1 MNTGSSPC
9 KGDVITELD
18 YEPAKNFFVKIHLNL
33 DDKRNNELIEQ
44 SISKLIMSKLTIA
57 KFGGSAIGIDGEG
70 IPQIIERISNIQKD
84 SKVIT
89 VCSAPLTRI
98 DEKKRSLTDV
108 ILGIGKNVENGEKY
122 DFAMVE
128 KPYSK
133 ILDYVSDEFK
143 GECKGV
149 IDEFISQSK
158 DAMEVASAKKEFSDE
173 IRSKA
178 LAFSG
183 EVLMSHV
190 LNFILKSNGVKCDTI
205 GLDDWPII
213 TDNNIESTNFLFSE
227 SDKRIGKVE
236 EILEKNDVI
245 LIGGFIGRTKDGII
259 TTYERGGSDR
269 TAADLGILFHKKYDT
284 VIDLEKDSSVVSAD
298 PKIVKEELEAVNEL
312 SYNEARL
319 AGMFGMKIVDPI
331 AIKEILE
338 NGVEI
343 PLTITNMKSPNMITR
358 IQRKPSDTSGH
369 PLKIVTGKK
378 NCAILR
384 IESEMIRDLL
394 VSLENEKRYSEFIVL
409 SPFTKDGIE
418 FSRILFLDG
427 DYVKRN
433 EKYILSFDAL
443 ATVAYER
450 GVVTLIGDEMWRV
463 QQIASKASSK
473 IGDAGLNILN
483 MDAQEET
490 SRIIIVIEDSENSV
504 EKAIESIHSERSK
517 IKFI

>member
-1 MNTGSSPC
+1 MN
-9 KGDVITELD
+9 
-18 YEPAKNFFVKIHLNL
+18 
-33 DDKRNNELIEQ
+33 
-44 SISKLIMSKLTIA
+44 KLTIA
-57 KFGGSAIGIDGEG
+57 KFGGSVIGIDGEG
-70 IPQIIERISNIQKD
+70 IPDIVKRVKDIQNG
-84 SKVIT
+84 SKVIV
-89 VCSAPLTRI
+89 VCSAPLTMI
-98 DEKKRSLTDV
+98 DDKKRSLTDI
-108 ILGIGKNVENGEKY
+108 ILSIGNDVVNGNNF
-122 DFAMVE
+122 DFSIVE
-128 KPYSK
+128 KSYSK
-133 ILDYVSDEFK
+133 ILEYVNDEFK
-143 GECKGV
+143 NTGKEMVGEFLKN
-149 IDEFISQSK
+149 SK
-158 DAMEVASAKKEFSDE
+158 DAIDVASSKKEFLDE

-190 LNFILKSNGVKCDTI
+190 LDLILKSNGIKSDTI
-205 GLDDWPII
+205 RLEDWPII

-227 SDKRIGKVE
+227 SVE
-236 EILEKNDVI
+236 KMSKLEECLEVNDVI
-245 LIGGFIGRTKDGII
+245 SIGGFIGKTKDGVL

-298 PKIVKEELEAVNEL
+298 PKIVKDELDAVNEL

-338 NGVEI
+338 NGVEV
-343 PLTITNMKSPNMITR
+343 PLIITNIKSPEMITK
-358 IQRKPSDTSGH
+358 IQRKPDDKSGH

-394 VSLENEKRYSEFIVL
+394 SSLDGDKRYSEFIVL

-433 EKYILSFDAL
+433 EKYILSFDPL
-443 ATVAYER
+443 ATIAYER

-490 SRIIIVIEDSENSV
+490 SRIIIVIEDGEDNV
-504 EKAIESIHSERSK
+504 AKAIKSIHSERSK

>member
-1 MNTGSSPC
+1 MN
-9 KGDVITELD
+9 
-18 YEPAKNFFVKIHLNL
+18 
-33 DDKRNNELIEQ
+33 
-44 SISKLIMSKLTIA
+44 KLTIA

-70 IPQIIERISNIQKD
+70 IPDIVKRVKDIQKS
-84 SKVIT
+84 SKVIV
-89 VCSAPLTRI
+89 VCSAPLTMI
-98 DEKKRSLTDV
+98 DDEKRSLTD
-108 ILGIGKNVENGEKY
+108 IIISIGNNAANAKSF
-122 DFAMVE
+122 DFSIVE

-133 ILDYVSDEFK
+133 ILEYVNDESK
-143 GECKGV
+143 NMCKKMIEDFLRNSRNA
-149 IDEFISQSK
+149 IDI
-158 DAMEVASAKKEFSDE
+158 ASSKKEFLDE
-173 IRSKA
+173 TRSKA

-183 EVLMSHV
+183 ELLMSHV
-190 LNFILKSNGVKCDTI
+190 LDLVLKSNGIKSDTI
-205 GLDDWPII
+205 RLEDWPII
-213 TDNNIESTNFLFSE
+213 TDNNIESTNFIFSE
-227 SDKRIGKVE
+227 SVERMSKLE
-236 EILEKNDVI
+236 EILDVNDVI
-245 LIGGFIGRTKDGII
+245 SIGGFIGKTKDGVI

-298 PKIVKEELEAVNEL
+298 PKIVKDDLDAVNEL

-343 PLTITNMKSPNMITR
+343 PLTITNMKSPKMITK
-358 IQRKPSDTSGH
+358 IQRKPEDTSGH

-384 IESEMIRDLL
+384 IESEMIRELL
-394 VSLENEKRYSEFIVL
+394 VSLDKDKRYSEFIVL

-418 FSRILFLDG
+418 FSRVLFLDG

-433 EKYILSFDAL
+433 EKYILSFDPL
-443 ATVAYER
+443 ATIAYER

-490 SRIIIVIEDSENSV
+490 SRIIIVIEDVEDSV
-504 EKAIESIHSERSK
+504 AKAIKSIHSERSK

>member
-1 MNTGSSPC
+1 MN
-9 KGDVITELD
+9 
-18 YEPAKNFFVKIHLNL
+18 
-33 DDKRNNELIEQ
+33 
-44 SISKLIMSKLTIA
+44 KLTIA
-57 KFGGSAIGIDGEG
+57 KFGGSVIGIDGEG
-70 IPQIIERISNIQKD
+70 IPHIIKRIKELQED
-84 SKVIT
+84 GKVIV
-89 VCSAPLTRI
+89 VCSAPLTMV
-98 DEKKRSLTDV
+98 DGKKKSLTDV
-108 ILGIGKNVENGEKY
+108 ILGIGRNVVNGES
-122 DFAMVE
+122 FNFSIVE
-128 KPYSK
+128 KSYSK
-133 ILDYVSDEFK
+133 ILEYVNDEHK
-143 GECKGV
+143 NVCKEV
-149 IDEFISQSK
+149 IDELLKKSK
-158 DAMEVASAKKEFSDE
+158 DAVDIASSKSEFLDE
-173 IRSKA
+173 TRSKA

-190 LNFILKSNGVKCDTI
+190 LNLILKSNEIKSDTI
-205 GLDDWPII
+205 SLDDWPII

-227 SDKRIGKVE
+227 SITKMGKIEQV
-236 EILEKNDVI
+236 LEANDVVS
-245 LIGGFIGRTKDGII
+245 IGGFIGKTKDGVI

-269 TAADLGILFHKKYDT
+269 SAADLGILFHKKYDT
-284 VIDLEKDSSVVSAD
+284 TIDLEKDSSVVSAD
-298 PKIVKEELEAVNEL
+298 PKIVKDELEAVDEL

-338 NGVEI
+338 NGIEI
-343 PLTITNMKSPNMITR
+343 PLTITNMKSPEMITR
-358 IQRKPSDTSGH
+358 VQRKPDNKSGH

-394 VSLENEKRYSEFIVL
+394 VSLDKDKRYSEFIIL

-418 FSRILFLDG
+418 FSRVLFLDG

-433 EKYILSFDAL
+433 EKYILSFDPL
-443 ATVAYER
+443 ATIAYER
-450 GVVTLIGDEMWRV
+450 GVITLIGDEMWRV

-490 SRIIIVIEDSENSV
+490 SRIIIVIEDVEGSV
-504 EKAIESIHSERSK
+504 AKAIKSIHSERSK

>member
-1 MNTGSSPC
+1 MN
-9 KGDVITELD
+9 
-18 YEPAKNFFVKIHLNL
+18 
-33 DDKRNNELIEQ
+33 
-44 SISKLIMSKLTIA
+44 KLTIA

-70 IPQIIERISNIQKD
+70 IPDIVNRVKDIQKS
-84 SKVIT
+84 SKVIV
-89 VCSAPLTRI
+89 VCSAPLTMV
-98 DEKKRSLTDV
+98 DGEKRSLTD
-108 ILGIGKNVENGEKY
+108 IIISIGNNAANAKSF
-122 DFAMVE
+122 DFSIVE

-133 ILDYVSDEFK
+133 ILEYVNDESK
-143 GECKGV
+143 NVCKKMIEDFLRNSRNA
-149 IDEFISQSK
+149 IDI
-158 DAMEVASAKKEFSDE
+158 ASSKKEFLDE
-173 IRSKA
+173 TRSKA

-190 LNFILKSNGVKCDTI
+190 LDLILKSNGIKSNTI
-205 GLDDWPII
+205 RLDDWPII
-213 TDNNIESTNFLFSE
+213 TDNNIESTNFIFSE
-227 SDKRIGKVE
+227 SVERMSKLE
-236 EILEKNDVI
+236 EILDVNDVI
-245 LIGGFIGRTKDGII
+245 SIGGFIGKTKDGII

-298 PKIVKEELEAVNEL
+298 PKIVKDELDAVNEL

-343 PLTITNMKSPNMITR
+343 PLTITNMKSPKMITK
-358 IQRKPSDTSGH
+358 IQRKPEDTSGH

-384 IESEMIRDLL
+384 IESEMIRELL
-394 VSLENEKRYSEFIVL
+394 VSLDKDKRYSEFIVL

-418 FSRILFLDG
+418 FSRVLFLDG

-433 EKYILSFDAL
+433 EKYILSFDPL
-443 ATVAYER
+443 ATIAYER

-473 IGDAGLNILN
+473 IGDTGLNILN

-490 SRIIIVIEDSENSV
+490 SRIIIVIEDVEDSV
-504 EKAIESIHSERSK
+504 AKAIKSIHSERSK

>member
-1 MNTGSSPC
+1 MN
-9 KGDVITELD
+9 
-18 YEPAKNFFVKIHLNL
+18 
-33 DDKRNNELIEQ
+33 
-44 SISKLIMSKLTIA
+44 KLTIA

-70 IPQIIERISNIQKD
+70 IPDIVKRIKDIQKS
-84 SKVIT
+84 SKVIV
-89 VCSAPLTRI
+89 VCSAPLTMI
-98 DEKKRSLTDV
+98 DGEKRSLTD
-108 ILGIGKNVENGEKY
+108 IIISIGNKAANAKNF
-122 DFAMVE
+122 DFSIVE

-133 ILDYVSDEFK
+133 ILEYVNDESK
-143 GECKGV
+143 NVCKEM
-149 IDEFISQSK
+149 IEDFLRNSRNAINI
-158 DAMEVASAKKEFSDE
+158 ASSKKEFLDE
-173 IRSKA
+173 TRSKA

-190 LNFILKSNGVKCDTI
+190 LDFILKSNGIKSDTI
-205 GLDDWPII
+205 RLEDWPII
-213 TDNNIESTNFLFSE
+213 TDNNIESTNFIFSE
-227 SDKRIGKVE
+227 SVERMSKLE
-236 EILEKNDVI
+236 EILDVNDVI
-245 LIGGFIGRTKDGII
+245 SVGGFIGKTKDGII

-284 VIDLEKDSSVVSAD
+284 VVDLEKDSSVVSAD
-298 PKIVKEELEAVNEL
+298 PKIVKDELDAVNEL

-343 PLTITNMKSPNMITR
+343 PLTITNMKSPKMITK
-358 IQRKPSDTSGH
+358 IQRKPEDTSGH

-384 IESEMIRDLL
+384 IESEMIRELL
-394 VSLENEKRYSEFIVL
+394 VSLDKDKRYSEFIVL

-418 FSRILFLDG
+418 FSRVLFLDG

-433 EKYILSFDAL
+433 EKYILSFDPL
-443 ATVAYER
+443 ATIAYER

-473 IGDAGLNILN
+473 IGDTGLNILN

-490 SRIIIVIEDSENSV
+490 SRIIIVIEDVEDSV
-504 EKAIESIHSERSK
+504 EKAIRSIHSERSK

>member
-1 MNTGSSPC
+1 MN
-9 KGDVITELD
+9 
-18 YEPAKNFFVKIHLNL
+18 
-33 DDKRNNELIEQ
+33 
-44 SISKLIMSKLTIA
+44 KLTIA
-57 KFGGSAIGIDGEG
+57 KFGGSAIGVDGEG
-70 IPQIIERISNIQKD
+70 IPEIVRRIKEIQKN
-84 SKVIT
+84 SKLVV
-89 VCSAPLTRI
+89 VCSAPLTMV

-108 ILGIGKNVENGEKY
+108 ILGIGKDAVNGNNI
-122 DFAMVE
+122 DFSIVE
-128 KPYSK
+128 KPYLK
-133 ILDYVSDEFK
+133 ILDYVSDDTK
-143 GECKGV
+143 DLCKGI
-149 IDEFISQSK
+149 IDDFLKKSK
-158 DAMEVASAKKEFSDE
+158 NSINEASSKKEFLDE
-173 IRSKA
+173 TRSKA

-190 LNFILKSNGVKCDTI
+190 LDLILKSNDIRSDTI
-205 GLDDWPII
+205 SLEDWPII

-227 SDKRIGKVE
+227 SSSRMSKIE
-236 EILEKNDVI
+236 EVLENNDVVS
-245 LIGGFIGRTKDGII
+245 IGGFIGKTKDGII

-284 VIDLEKDSSVVSAD
+284 TIDLEKDSSVVSAD
-298 PKIVKEELEAVNEL
+298 PKIVKNELEEVNEL

-343 PLTITNMKSPNMITR
+343 PLVITNMKSPNLITK
-358 IQRKPSDTSGH
+358 IQRKPEDKSGH

-384 IESEMIRDLL
+384 IESDMIRDLL
-394 VSLENEKRYSEFIVL
+394 ISLDKDKRYSEFIVL

-443 ATVAYER
+443 ATIAYER

-490 SRIIIVIEDSENSV
+490 SRIIIVIEDSEDNV
-504 EKAIESIHSERSK
+504 AKAIESIHSERSK

>member
-1 MNTGSSPC
+1 MN
-9 KGDVITELD
+9 
-18 YEPAKNFFVKIHLNL
+18 
-33 DDKRNNELIEQ
+33 
-44 SISKLIMSKLTIA
+44 KLTIA

-70 IPQIIERISNIQKD
+70 IPDIVKRVKEIQKD
-84 SKVIT
+84 SKIIV
-89 VCSAPLTRI
+89 VCSAPLTMI
-98 DEKKRSLTDV
+98 DGKKKSLTDV
-108 ILGIGKNVENGEKY
+108 ILGIGHNAVNGD
-122 DFAMVE
+122 DFDFSIVE
-128 KPYSK
+128 KPYLKLLEYIVDSDKDLCKK
-133 ILDYVSDEFK
+133 I
-143 GECKGV
+143 
-149 IDEFISQSK
+149 IDEFLKKSK
-158 DAMEVASAKKEFSDE
+158 DSINEASSKKEFLDE
-173 IRSKA
+173 TRSKA

-190 LNFILKSNGVKCDTI
+190 LNMILNSNEIISSTI
-205 GLDDWPII
+205 SLEDWPII

-227 SDKRIGKVE
+227 SVSRMGKLE
-236 EILEKNDVI
+236 EVLEVNDVVT
-245 LIGGFIGRTKDGII
+245 IGGFIGKTKDGII

-284 VIDLEKDSSVVSAD
+284 IIDLEKDSSVVSAD
-298 PKIVKEELEAVNEL
+298 PKIVKNDLEQVNEL

-338 NGVEI
+338 NGLEI
-343 PLTITNMKSPNMITR
+343 PLTITNMKSPEMITK
-358 IQRKPSDTSGH
+358 IQRNPEDKSGH

-394 VSLENEKRYSEFIVL
+394 VSLDKDKRYSEFIVL

-490 SRIIIVIEDSENSV
+490 SRIIIVIEDVGNSV

>member
-1 MNTGSSPC
+1 MN
-9 KGDVITELD
+9 
-18 YEPAKNFFVKIHLNL
+18 
-33 DDKRNNELIEQ
+33 
-44 SISKLIMSKLTIA
+44 KLTIA

-70 IPQIIERISNIQKD
+70 IPDIVKRVKEIQKD
-84 SKVIT
+84 SKIIV
-89 VCSAPLTRI
+89 VCSATLTMI
-98 DEKKRSLTDV
+98 DGKKKSLTDV
-108 ILGIGKNVENGEKY
+108 ILGIGHNAVNGD
-122 DFAMVE
+122 DFDFSIVE
-128 KPYSK
+128 KPYLKLLEYIVDSDKDLCKK
-133 ILDYVSDEFK
+133 IINEFLK
-143 GECKGV
+143 K
-149 IDEFISQSK
+149 SK
-158 DAMEVASAKKEFSDE
+158 DSINEASSKKEFLDE
-173 IRSKA
+173 TRSKA

-190 LNFILKSNGVKCDTI
+190 LNMILNSNEIISSTI
-205 GLDDWPII
+205 SLEDWPII

-227 SDKRIGKVE
+227 SVSRMGKLE
-236 EILEKNDVI
+236 EVLAVTDVVTV
-245 LIGGFIGRTKDGII
+245 GGFIGKTKDGII

-284 VIDLEKDSSVVSAD
+284 IIDLEKDSSVVSAD
-298 PKIVKEELEAVNEL
+298 PKIVKNDLEQVNEL

-338 NGVEI
+338 NGLEI
-343 PLTITNMKSPNMITR
+343 PLTITNMKSPEMITK
-358 IQRKPSDTSGH
+358 IQRNPEDKSGH

-394 VSLENEKRYSEFIVL
+394 VSLDKDKRYSEFIVL

-490 SRIIIVIEDSENSV
+490 SRIIIVIEDVGNSV
-504 EKAIESIHSERSK
+504 EKAIESIHSERSR

>member
-1 MNTGSSPC
+1 
-9 KGDVITELD
+9 
-18 YEPAKNFFVKIHLNL
+18 
-33 DDKRNNELIEQ
+33 
-44 SISKLIMSKLTIA
+44 MSKLTIA

-70 IPQIIERISNIQKD
+70 IPDIIKRIKEIQKN
-84 SKVIT
+84 SKLIV
-89 VCSAPLTRI
+89 VCSAPLTMV
-98 DEKKRSLTDV
+98 DGKKKSLTDV
-108 ILGIGKNVENGEKY
+108 ILSIGKNIVQGENF
-122 DFAMVE
+122 DFSVVE
-128 KPYSK
+128 KPYTK
-133 ILDYVSDEFK
+133 ILEYVNED
-143 GECKGV
+143 
-149 IDEFISQSK
+149 SK
-158 DAMEVASAKKEFSDE
+158 DACKKIIDDFLENSKDAINVAASKREFLDE

-190 LNFILKSNGVKCDTI
+190 LNLILRNNGIKSDTI
-205 GLDDWPII
+205 SLEDWPII

-227 SDKRIGKVE
+227 SISRMSELEQIV
-236 EILEKNDVI
+236 EKNDVVS
-245 LIGGFIGRTKDGII
+245 IGGFIGKTKEGII

-284 VIDLEKDSSVVSAD
+284 IIDLEKDSSVVSAD
-298 PKIVKEELEAVNEL
+298 PKIVKDELEQVNEL

-343 PLTITNMKSPNMITR
+343 PLTITNMNSPEMITR
-358 IQRKPSDTSGH
+358 IQRKPEDKSGH

-394 VSLENEKRYSEFIVL
+394 VSLEKDKRYSEFIVL

-490 SRIIIVIEDSENSV
+490 SRIIIVIEDKEDSV
-504 EKAIESIHSERSK
+504 AKAIESIHSERSK

>member
-1 MNTGSSPC
+1 MN
-9 KGDVITELD
+9 
-18 YEPAKNFFVKIHLNL
+18 
-33 DDKRNNELIEQ
+33 
-44 SISKLIMSKLTIA
+44 KLTIA

-70 IPQIIERISNIQKD
+70 IPDIVKRVKEIQKD
-84 SKVIT
+84 SKIIV
-89 VCSAPLTRI
+89 VCSAPLTMV
-98 DEKKRSLTDV
+98 DGKKKSLTDV
-108 ILGIGKNVENGEKY
+108 MLGIGHNAVNGDNF
-122 DFAMVE
+122 DFSIVE
-128 KPYSK
+128 KPYLKLLEYIVDSDKDLCKKIINEFLKKSK
-133 ILDYVSDEFK
+133 DS
-143 GECKGV
+143 
-149 IDEFISQSK
+149 IDE
-158 DAMEVASAKKEFSDE
+158 ASSKKEFLDE
-173 IRSKA
+173 TRSKA

-190 LNFILKSNGVKCDTI
+190 LNMILNSNEIISGTI
-205 GLDDWPII
+205 SLEDWPII

-227 SDKRIGKVE
+227 SVSRMGKLE
-236 EILEKNDVI
+236 EVLEVNDVVT
-245 LIGGFIGRTKDGII
+245 IGGFIGKTKDGII

-284 VIDLEKDSSVVSAD
+284 IIDLEKDSSVVSAD
-298 PKIVKEELEAVNEL
+298 PKIVKDDLEQVNEL

-338 NGVEI
+338 NGLEI
-343 PLTITNMKSPNMITR
+343 PLTITNMKSPEMITK
-358 IQRKPSDTSGH
+358 IQRNPEDKSGH

-394 VSLENEKRYSEFIVL
+394 ISLDKDKRYSEFIVL
-409 SPFTKDGIE
+409 SPFTRDGIE

-490 SRIIIVIEDSENSV
+490 SRIIIVIEDVENSV
-504 EKAIESIHSERSK
+504 EKAIESIHSERSR

>member
-1 MNTGSSPC
+1 MN
-9 KGDVITELD
+9 
-18 YEPAKNFFVKIHLNL
+18 
-33 DDKRNNELIEQ
+33 
-44 SISKLIMSKLTIA
+44 KLTIA

-70 IPQIIERISNIQKD
+70 IPDIVKRIKEIQKD
-84 SKVIT
+84 SKIIV
-89 VCSAPLTRI
+89 VCSAPLTMV
-98 DEKKRSLTDV
+98 DGKKKSLTDV
-108 ILGIGKNVENGEKY
+108 ILGIGHNAVNGDNF
-122 DFAMVE
+122 DFSIVE
-128 KPYSK
+128 KPYLKLLEYIVDSDKDLCKKIINEFLKKSK
-133 ILDYVSDEFK
+133 DS
-143 GECKGV
+143 
-149 IDEFISQSK
+149 IDE
-158 DAMEVASAKKEFSDE
+158 ASSKKEFLDE
-173 IRSKA
+173 TRSKA

-190 LNFILKSNGVKCDTI
+190 LNLILNSNEIISGTI
-205 GLDDWPII
+205 SLEDWPII

-227 SDKRIGKVE
+227 SVSRMGKLE
-236 EILEKNDVI
+236 EVLEVNDVVT
-245 LIGGFIGRTKDGII
+245 IGGFIGKTKDGII

-284 VIDLEKDSSVVSAD
+284 IIDLEKDSSVVSAD
-298 PKIVKEELEAVNEL
+298 PKIVKDDLEQVNEL

-338 NGVEI
+338 NGLEI
-343 PLTITNMKSPNMITR
+343 PLTITNMKSPEMITK
-358 IQRKPSDTSGH
+358 IQRNPEDKSGH

-384 IESEMIRDLL
+384 IESEMIMDLL
-394 VSLENEKRYSEFIVL
+394 VSLDKDKRYSEFIVL

-418 FSRILFLDG
+418 FSRVLFLDG

-450 GVVTLIGDEMWRV
+450 GVVTLIGDEMGRV

-490 SRIIIVIEDSENSV
+490 SRIIIVIEDVGDSV
-504 EKAIESIHSERSK
+504 EKAIEAIHSERSK